1 MSLHPATW
9 HDRQLEHVREVMAEA
24 DKRHTPEEIAAAEA
38 ALATRGDPQG
48 QLNLLSNAQPG
59 RRVA

>member
-1 MSLHPATW
+1 MSFHPATW
-9 HDRQLEHVREVMAEA
+9 HDRQLEHVRTDMAEA
-24 DKRHTPEEIAAAEA
+24 DKRHTPEEVAAAEA
-38 ALATRGDPQG
+38 ALATRDDLQG